1 MLISFVSR
9 YFENGTLLFPG
20 NPDGK
25 SFIFTTKISYKMWLK
40 VVYIAK
46 AVINRHQ
53 AFIWLAALAGCY
65 QTSSRDDASTIAA
78 GAREGLIRHAQGF
91 QIRKEE
97 GYQLLDII
105 TPFRTPADTL
115 RYVLLKKGDGIPEG
129 FSQNQVIYVPVKSI
143 AVTSNLHAGAIDR
156 LEAWDFLVAA
166 GDGDQ
171 LYSPKIREKIR
182 SGAVKE
188 IYKGNTLNQEKIL
201 ELQPDVLMVTGSPE
215 AGPDAF
221 SNIVKSGIPVIIN
234 SEWLENS
241 PLGRA
246 EWIKLM
252 AALLDRQN
260 FADHQFAF
268 VESSYLHTAE
278 LAGKSTGKKPGIL
291 LGNEY
296 KGTWYMPGGKSFLA
310 TLLSDAG
317 ADYHWKDNDL
327 TGAIP
332 LNFEAVY
339 PVALDAD
346 FWLNIYVSSPEDGKK
361 ELVASDSR
369 YSDFKSVRNGR
380 LYSMANRVNENGA
393 NDYWESSSFRPD
405 LLLADY
411 VKILYP
417 YLLPEHT
424 LYYCRKLE

>member
-1 MLISFVSR
+1 
-9 YFENGTLLFPG
+9 
-20 NPDGK
+20 
-25 SFIFTTKISYKMWLK
+25 MWLK
-40 VVYIAK
+40 LVYILKTA
-46 AVINRHQ
+46 ADRRLVL
-53 AFIWLAALAGCY
+53 IWLLALAGCY
-65 QTSSRDDASTIAA
+65 QTSSRNDAPAIASGA
-78 GAREGLIRHAQGF
+78 GQGLIRHAHGF
-91 QIRKEE
+91 QIRQEK
-97 GYQLLDII
+97 GYQLLDIV
-105 TPFRTPADTL
+105 TPFGAPADTL
-115 RYVLLKKGDGIPEG
+115 RYVLLKKGESIPEG
-129 FSQNQVIYVPVKSI
+129 FSQSQVIYIPVKSI

-171 LYSPKIREKIR
+171 LYSPKIREKIQA
-182 SGAVKE
+182 GTIKE
-188 IYKGNTLNQEKIL
+188 IYKGNTLNQEKVL

-215 AGPDAF
+215 AGPETY

-234 SEWLENS
+234 SEWMENS

-268 VESSYLHTAE
+268 VESSYLHVAE
-278 LAGKSTGKKPGIL
+278 LVRKSAERKPGVL

-296 KGTWYMPGGKSFLA
+296 QGTWYMPGGKSFMA

-317 ADYHWKDNDL
+317 ADYHWKDNDQ
-327 TGAIP
+327 TGGIP

-346 FWLNIYVSSPEDGKK
+346 FWLNIYVSSAQDGKK
-361 ELVASDSR
+361 ELIGSDSR
-369 YSDFKSVRNGR
+369 YAGFKSVRNGE
-380 LYSMANRVNENGA
+380 LYSLNNRVNEAGA

-405 LLLADY
+405 LMLADY
-411 VKILYP
+411 VKILHP
-417 YLLPEHT
+417 GLLPEHT
-424 LYYCRKLE
+424 LYYCIKLD

>member
-1 MLISFVSR
+1 
-9 YFENGTLLFPG
+9 
-20 NPDGK
+20 
-25 SFIFTTKISYKMWLK
+25 MWLK
-40 VVYIAK
+40 LVYLLK
-46 AVINRHQ
+46 AAADRRC
-53 AFIWLAALAGCY
+53 AFIWLLALTGCY
-65 QTSSRDDASTIAA
+65 QTSSRNEASSVAPGA
-78 GAREGLIRHAQGF
+78 GDGLIRYAQGF
-91 QIRKEE
+91 QIRQEKD
-97 GYQLLDII
+97 YQLLDIVV
-105 TPFRTPADTL
+105 PFRAGADTL
-115 RYVLLKKGDGIPEG
+115 HYVLLKKGSSIPEG
-129 FSQNQVIYVPVKSI
+129 FSQSQVIYIPVKSV

-166 GDGDQ
+166 GDGGQ

-182 SGAVKE
+182 AGTIQE
-188 IYKGNTLNQEKIL
+188 IYKGNTLNQEKVL
-201 ELQPDVLMVTGSPE
+201 ELRPDVLMVTGSPE
-215 AGPDAF
+215 AGPEAY

-268 VESSYLHTAE
+268 VESSYRHVAE
-278 LAGKSTGKKPGIL
+278 LVRKSAEKKPGIL

-296 KGTWYMPGGKSFLA
+296 QGTWYMPGGKSFMA

-317 ADYHWKDNDL
+317 AHYHWKDNDQ
-327 TGAIP
+327 TGGIP

-346 FWLNIYVSSPEDGKK
+346 FWLNIYVSSPRDGKK
-361 ELVASDSR
+361 ELIASDSR
-369 YSDFKSVRNGR
+369 YADFKSVRSDR
-380 LYSMANRVNENGA
+380 LYSLANRVNEAGA

-411 VKILYP
+411 VKILHP
-417 YLLPEHT
+417 DLLPEHT
-424 LYYCRKLE
+424 LYYCIKLD